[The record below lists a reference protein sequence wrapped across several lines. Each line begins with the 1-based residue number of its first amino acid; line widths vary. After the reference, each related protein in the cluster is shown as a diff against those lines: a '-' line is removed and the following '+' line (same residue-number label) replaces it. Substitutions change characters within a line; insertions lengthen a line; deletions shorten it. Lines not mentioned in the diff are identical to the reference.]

1 MPSGEDWLLR
11 PAGAGLCRYES
22 LLDGTLSLYDV
33 ANMNDFLDVKAENE
47 RRYNE
52 ANK

>member
-1 MPSGEDWLLR
+1 MR
-11 PAGAGLCRYES
+11 PVGAKMCLYES
-22 LLDGTLSLYDV
+22 LIDGKLSLYDV